1 MKTFPK
7 RWAAMAIPLALIGC
21 GAVDDASL
29 TSTLTELEA
38 PPEKPLV
45 ARSETR
51 NVFWGDLHIHTS
63 LSFDAY
69 TMGVR
74 VLPDD
79 AYTHM
84 KGGTIEHGAGYK
96 VRNRRPLDFGA
107 VTDHASYLGGPRFRA
122 GAKADES
129 ELPAILATGNPFKIS
144 WYWFSTL
151 DGTMEPDDWGSVFF
165 DEGAVDASKSAWQSI
180 IDAAERHN
188 DPGRFTA
195 FIGYEWTS
203 MPDGQNLHRNVIYKG
218 SDVPAFPYS
227 AIDSENPEDLWTALE
242 QQREQGME
250 NFAIP
255 HNGNV
260 SNGLMYDTEMFD
272 GGEFSADYAKRRMTN
287 EPISEILQ
295 IKGSSETHPELSPN
309 DPFAGYELYTTLLR
323 LDGADSVVKGS
334 YVRDALRSGLEMQN
348 DQGYNPYQFG
358 FIGSSDSHNGTAAVE
373 EDNYQGK
380 LPLMDGSAGLRSGEA
395 LILPKE
401 YLRAEK
407 WSAQGLAAVWAQEN
421 TRDSLYDA
429 MQRKETYASS
439 GPRMTLRMFAGW
451 DYLPELLTQADWLT
465 EAYANGVPMGGE
477 LTPSA
482 ASAGKAPV
490 LAIVANKD
498 PLGAHLDRLQVV
510 KAWVDAKGKSHE
522 KIFDVAGSGD
532 REVDPA
538 TGLLSAVGNTVEVKT
553 ATYSNTIGATQLSA
567 VWTDPEFEAG
577 QQAFYYA
584 RVLEIPTPRYSTFD
598 AIALGIE
605 APEPSSIQERAISSA
620 IWYKP

>member
-7 RWAAMAIPLALIGC
+7 RWAAVAIPLALIGC
-21 GAVDDASL
+21 GPVDDTSL
-29 TSTLTELEA
+29 TSSLTELEP
-38 PPEKPLV
+38 PPEKALV

-107 VTDHASYLGGPRFRA
+107 VTDHASYLGGPRHRA
-122 GAKADES
+122 GADANGTV
-129 ELPAILATGNPFKIS
+129 LPEILATGNPFKIS
-144 WYWFSTL
+144 WHWFSTL
-151 DGTMEPDDWGSVFF
+151 DGTMEPADWATVFSDDK
-165 DEGAVDASKSAWQSI
+165 AVEASTNAWQSI

-195 FIGYEWTS
+195 FVGYEWTS

-218 SDVPAFPYS
+218 NQVPDFPFS
-227 AIDSENPEDLWTALE
+227 AIDSENPEDLWVALE
-242 QQREQGME
+242 EQRAQGMN
-250 NFAIP
+250 NFSIP
-255 HNGNV
+255 HNGNI

-272 GGEFSADYAKRRMTN
+272 GGEFSADYAKRRMIN
-287 EPISEILQ
+287 EPISEMLQ
-295 IKGSSETHPELSPN
+295 IKGSSETHPDLSPN

-323 LDGADSVVKGS
+323 MDGADSKNKGS
-334 YVRDALRSGLEMQN
+334 YVRDALRTGLEMQN
-348 DQGYNPYQFG
+348 AEGYNPYQFG

-380 LPLMDGSAGLRSGEA
+380 LPLMDGSAGLRSGEV
-395 LILPKE
+395 LLLPAE
-401 YLRAEK
+401 YRRAEK

-421 TRDSLYDA
+421 TRDSLFEA
-429 MQRKETYASS
+429 MQRKETYATS

-451 DYLPELLTQADWLT
+451 DYPEQLLEKGDWLN

-477 LTPSA
+477 LVPSE
-482 ASAGKAPV
+482 ASTGGAPTLV
-490 LAIVANKD
+490 IVATKD
-498 PLGAHLDRLQVV
+498 PLGANLDRLQVV
-510 KAWVDAKGKSHE
+510 KAWVDASGKSFE

-532 REVDPA
+532 RVIDPA
-538 TGLLSAVGNTVEVKT
+538 TGLLASVGNTVDVKT
-553 ATYSNTIGATQLSA
+553 ATYDNSIGGTELSA
-567 VWTDPEFEAG
+567 MWTDPEFEAG